1 MGIKDDIQAEVA
13 AAFSADLADA
23 VDTFTCEKLIY
34 SGEFDFETQTYPV
47 IGNES
52 YSGRGVLFGSYLKDM
67 VKPADYQATDSKAT
81 VLQNE
86 VLKDGVEHKPQIG
99 DVWATSRGGFK
110 VVNIG
115 ADPTNSIWTCQLRK
129 VGA

>member
-34 SGEFDFETQTYPV
+34 SGVFDFETQTYPV
-47 IGNES
+47 VGSES
-52 YSGRGVLFGSYLKDM
+52 YSGRGVLFGSYLKDL
-67 VKPADYQATDSKAT
+67 VKPADYQAEDAKAI

-86 VLKDGVEHKPQIG
+86 VTQVPQIG
-99 DVWATSRGGFK
+99 DVWATSKGDFK

-115 ADPTNSIWTCQLRK
+115 ADPTDSIWTCQIRK
-129 VGA
+129 V

>member
-23 VDTFTCEKLIY
+23 VDSFTCEKPIY

-47 IGNES
+47 VGNES
-52 YSGRGVLFGSYLKDM
+52 YSGRGVLFGSYQKDL
-67 VKPADYQATDSKAT
+67 VKPTDYQAEDAKAI

-86 VLKDGVEHKPQIG
+86 VTQVPQID
-99 DVWATSRGGFK
+99 DVWVTSKGDFK

-115 ADPTNSIWTCQLRK
+115 ADPTDSIWTCQLRK
-129 VGA
+129 V

>member
-23 VDTFTCEKLIY
+23 VDTFTCEKPIY

-47 IGNES
+47 VGNES
-52 YSGRGVLFGSYLKDM
+52 YSGRGVLFGSYLKDL
-67 VKPADYQATDSKAT
+67 VKPADYQAEDAKAI

-86 VLKDGVEHKPQIG
+86 VTAAPQIG
-99 DVWATSRGGFK
+99 DVWNTVKGDFEVK
-110 VVNIG
+110 NIG
-115 ADPTNSIWTCQLRK
+115 SDPVSATYIIQLRK

>member
-47 IGNES
+47 IGDES

-86 VLKDGVEHKPQIG
+86 VTAVPQIG
-99 DVWATSRGGFK
+99 DIWVTSRGGFR

-115 ADPTNSIWTCQLRK
+115 ADPTDSIWICQLRK
-129 VGA
+129 V

>member
-1 MGIKDDIQAEVA
+1 MIKNKIQSKVA
-13 AAFSADLADA
+13 KAFDKKLADA

-47 IGNES
+47 VGSES
-52 YSGRGVLFGSYLKDM
+52 YSGRGVLFGSHLKDM
-67 VKPADYQATDSKAT
+67 VKPADYQVTDSKAI

-86 VLKDGVEHKPQIG
+86 VTGIPQIG
-99 DVWATSRGGFK
+99 DVWTTVRGGFK

-115 ADPTNSIWTCQLRK
+115 ADPVAATYSIQLRK
-129 VGA
+129 F

>member
-23 VDTFTCEKLIY
+23 VDSFTCEKPIY

-47 IGNES
+47 VGSES
-52 YSGRGVLFGSYLKDM
+52 YSGRGVLFGSYLKDI
-67 VKPADYQATDSKAT
+67 VKPIDYQVTDSKAI

-86 VLKDGVEHKPQIG
+86 VTAVPQIG
-99 DVWATSRGGFK
+99 DVWNTVKGDFEVK
-110 VVNIG
+110 NIG
-115 ADPTNSIWTCQLRK
+115 SDPVSATYIIQLRK

>member
-1 MGIKDDIQAEVA
+1 MIKKKIQSKVA
-13 AAFSADLADA
+13 KAFDKKLADA
-23 VDTFTCEKLIY
+23 VDTFTCEKPIY

-47 IGNES
+47 VGSES
-52 YSGRGVLFGSYLKDM
+52 YSGRGVLFGSYLKDL
-67 VKPADYQATDSKAT
+67 VQPTDYQAEDAKAI

-86 VLKDGVEHKPQIG
+86 VTAVPQIN
-99 DVWATSRGGFK
+99 DVWVTDKGDFK

-115 ADPTNSIWTCQLRK
+115 ADPASATYSIQLRK

>member
-1 MGIKDDIQAEVA
+1 MGIKEDIQAEVA

-23 VDTFTCEKLIY
+23 VDTFTCEKPIY
-34 SGEFDFETQTYPV
+34 SGDFDFETQTYPV
-47 IGNES
+47 VGSES
-52 YSGRGVLFGSYLKDM
+52 YSGRGVLFGSYLKDL
-67 VKPADYQATDSKAT
+67 VKPADYQAEDAKAI

-86 VLKDGVEHKPQIG
+86 VTQVPQID
-99 DVWATSRGGFK
+99 DVWVTSKGDFK

-115 ADPTNSIWTCQLRK
+115 SDPVSATYIIQLRK

>member
-1 MGIKDDIQAEVA
+1 MKDKIQAKVA
-13 AAFSADLADA
+13 QAFSTKLADA
-23 VDTFTCEKLIY
+23 VDTFTCEKMIY
-34 SGEFDFETQTYPV
+34 SGEFDFETQTYPIV
-47 IGNES
+47 GDES

-67 VKPADYQATDSKAT
+67 VKPTDYQVTDSKAI

-86 VLKDGVEHKPQIG
+86 VAGIPQIG

-115 ADPTNSIWTCQLRK
+115 ADPVAATYTIQLRK